1 MEDRR
6 KNTLFVLILNTVIA
20 VLFLSGQY
28 YTSAIGVSRAAIIV
42 IIALF
47 LTVFLPALSFY
58 WQGMNRVSGR
68 AREKLTQTCAW
79 LREHPKLL
87 IKGILLYAA
96 VFAAAFVITAVY
108 SKSQNRSFID
118 PLFHMC
124 AALLS
129 LPVTIYLLRN
139 KLGTKPELLFAALI
153 MTAGIFFIN
162 ASPVE
167 LGITWDDEAHY
178 ERSLSI
184 SYLPS
189 GIIYAA
195 DDDLFVMQ
203 PEAALEKFGY
213 SEEDRTAHTQKLNQ
227 LYRDRVLVP
236 YRYKGM
242 GNYAILSYLPFAFGI
257 TMGRGLH
264 IPFTWVFRLGK
275 LVNLMTYAAMIYYA
289 MSRLKFGKILA
300 GCIGLLPTV
309 TYMASLYSYD
319 PYVAGMMIVGF
330 AVFFSYLQNPHSK
343 MTNADIAI
351 ICISFLLG
359 CLPKAVY
366 CVIMLPLLFMPAD
379 RFVSKKQHFMYIFCG
394 CLTVAFLCSTF
405 LLPRLLHGMGTGD
418 QRGRTDVNATEQMAY
433 VMENPVRFM
442 KILWHFY
449 TTVYLTPTG
458 MLMFMENY
466 AYLGVNLHNWM
477 TPLVLLATAIL
488 DRNGTRSKTSLISI
502 SSIIGVILGVL
513 VVAFTFY
520 ISFTPVGYD
529 TVVGCQSRYLI
540 PMVFPFLYIVCSD
553 RIRNPLPKGIFN
565 TVPMMWMTLSFI
577 IYTGTELIQMF

>member
-1 MEDRR
+1 MENR
-6 KNTLFVLILNTVIA
+6 KNNTLFVAGINTVIT

-28 YTSAIGVSRAAIIV
+28 YSSAIGAKRAAIILFAV
-42 IIALF
+42 IFLMLILPLLTWVWKWMNQTAGKVRISAENVMNYVKNNPKKVLSGIAL
-47 LTVFLPALSFY
+47 Y
-58 WQGMNRVSGR
+58 
-68 AREKLTQTCAW
+68 
-79 LREHPKLL
+79 L
-87 IKGILLYAA
+87 IAMI
-96 VFAAAFVITAVY
+96 AAAFITLLV
-108 SKSQNRSFID
+108 SNGKGRNFIT
-118 PLFHMC
+118 PLFHMS

-129 LPVTIYLLRN
+129 LPVTLYLLRK

-153 MTAGIFFIN
+153 MTSGIFFIN

-203 PEAALEKFGY
+203 PHAALEKYRY
-213 SEEDRTAHTQKLNQ
+213 SEEDRAAHTQKLNQ
-227 LYRDRVLVP
+227 LYRDRELVP

-242 GNYAILSYLPFAFGI
+242 GNYAILSYLPFTFGI

-330 AVFFSYLQNPHSK
+330 AVFFSYLQNPKAK

-379 RFVSKKQHFMYIFCG
+379 RFISKKQHFMYIFFG

-433 VMENPVRFM
+433 VMEDPIRFM

-449 TTVYLTPTG
+449 TTAYLTPTG

-488 DRNGTRSKTSLISI
+488 DRDGTRSKNPLICV
-502 SSIIGVILGVL
+502 SSILGVILGVL

-553 RIRNPLPKGIFN
+553 RIRNPLPKNIFN
-565 TVPMMWMTLSFI
+565 TVPMLWMTLSFI
-577 IYTGTELIQMF
+577 IYTGSELIQMF